1 MALKGN
7 LRDFSTSQLFNLI
20 HIARKTGTLSVEN
33 SEGPIEVAFRN
44 GKLIAASTIT
54 KPAKLTTALLESGRI
69 SQRQTE
75 AIERGAKEI
84 SDKELGLM
92 LINAGVVSR
101 SEIIQALRKHTLDIV
116 LEMYTLPE
124 GGFRFDSNRLP
135 PGELITVAIDLDGV
149 IIEGTRRLK
158 EWKELS
164 DELPNLDRSLKF
176 AKRPNIDLERLRL
189 TADEWRVIS
198 FINPKNSIRQ
208 IARATSL
215 NDFDIRRIVYGML
228 QAGLIEYAAPV
239 TARGQAVSRAVA
251 SSRSRARRAQ
261 KPEVKRSIVMKLID
275 RVRRI

>member
-1 MALKGN
+1 MGDERTHGKSPDEQGMIV
-7 LRDFSTSQLFNLI
+7 REGYDK
-20 HIARKTGTLSVEN
+20 IAEQYNQDREKFDN
-33 SEGPIEVAFRN
+33 S
-44 GKLIAASTIT
+44 
-54 KPAKLTTALLESGRI
+54 
-69 SQRQTE
+69 
-75 AIERGAKEI
+75 
-84 SDKELGLM
+84 KELQEF
-92 LINAGVVSR
+92 I
-101 SEIIQALRKHTLDIV
+101 D
-116 LEMYTLPE
+116 TLPE

-158 EWKELS
+158 EWSELQ
-164 DELPNLDRSLKF
+164 DELPNLDRSLKI

-208 IARATSL
+208 IARATIL